1 MSDDIGI
8 FPFVPTDEVEDISDT
23 AIEELPLY
31 REYAYDFE
39 RNCLKTGPDGN
50 TYLVEGNEA
59 LRIWIYKA
67 LRTVRITSSSVTF
80 LLIASRSRCVP
91 ASGAKVS
98 PLRRTF

>member
-1 MSDDIGI
+1 MRWR
-8 FPFVPTDEVEDISDT
+8 DISDT

-67 LRTVRITSSSVTF
+67 LRTVRYAHAAYDDEYGCE
-80 LLIASRSRCVP
+80 LNNLIG
-91 ASGAKVS
+91 GADGQRDHA
-98 PLRRTF
+98 P